1 MIEWD
6 HQNFLPIDLIRLIGL
21 IELIGFIE
29 LIESID
35 WKIFLMIRLDNRF
48 NRLNRFFGNRLRAL
62 LESPPAKAKLVQRR
76 IRTL

>member
-1 MIEWD
+1 MIESD
-6 HQNFLPIDLIRLIGL
+6 HQKFLPIDLIRLIGL

-35 WKIFLMIRLDNRF
+35 WKIFLMIRFDNRF

-62 LESPPAKAKLVQRR
+62 LSNPHVSMMHV
-76 IRTL
+76 

>member
-1 MIEWD
+1 MIESD

-35 WKIFLMIRLDNRF
+35 WQKIFMIRFDNRF

-62 LESPPAKAKLVQRR
+62 VSALEGL
-76 IRTL
+76 LDLEGWENFE